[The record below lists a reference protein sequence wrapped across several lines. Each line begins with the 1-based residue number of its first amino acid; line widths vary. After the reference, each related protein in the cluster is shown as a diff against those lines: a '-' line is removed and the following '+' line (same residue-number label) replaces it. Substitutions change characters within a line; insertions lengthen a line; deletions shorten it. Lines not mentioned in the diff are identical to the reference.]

1 MRIGS
6 IGWIDLTV
14 DNAGEIRDFYRSIT
28 GWTAENVEMDGYQ
41 DYCMS
46 PPGGDGPVAGIC
58 HAKGGNAGFPPG
70 WLIYITVEDL
80 DQSLARCLELDGEVV
95 VPPKA
100 MGKDRYCVIRDPSG
114 SCSALYQKAAEKTN
128 E

>member
-1 MRIGS
+1 MKIGN

-14 DNAGEIRDFYRSIT
+14 ENAGEIRDFYRSVT
-28 GWTAENVEMDGYQ
+28 GWAAEDVEMDGYQ

-58 HAKGGNAGFPPG
+58 HREGGNAAFPPG

-80 DQSLARCLELDGEVV
+80 DQSVARCLELGGELV

-100 MGKDRYCVIRDPSG
+100 MGRDRYGVIRDPSG
-114 SCSALYQKAAEKTN
+114 SCSALYQKAPEKTD